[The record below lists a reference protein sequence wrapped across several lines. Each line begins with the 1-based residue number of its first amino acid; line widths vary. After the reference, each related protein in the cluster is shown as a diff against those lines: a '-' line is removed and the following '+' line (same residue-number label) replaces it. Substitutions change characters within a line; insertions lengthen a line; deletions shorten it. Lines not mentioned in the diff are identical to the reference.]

1 MGVKKAVLHQQRDP
15 KRAIS
20 LKPGKSQQGI
30 QSVLKKTEEIGQL
43 DKKRS
48 DKTKKQM
55 DRVAVNNPF
64 LRREIRR

>member
-1 MGVKKAVLHQQRDP
+1 MGVKKAVLHQHRDP

-30 QSVLKKTEEIGQL
+30 QSVLKKLRT
-43 DKKRS
+43 KKRS

-55 DRVAVNNPF
+55 DRVAVKKPF